1 MLVLCMWH
9 CAVHGFERERQS
21 LAPHWGHL
29 HKLGNDKLQPARLKK
44 LLNHYCHSHQLR
56 GAYVFMHVCVFMLHL
71 ICYVMDVLH
80 DQWHF
85 SCLQPKWFEAIMI
98 AWPWNTLFKCLSFFS
113 LPVHRFSVNVEP
125 GTKLESG
132 PASLHL
138 CNNLL
143 VLTRGLPPVVVGHW
157 KLSAL
162 RRYGAVPN
170 GFVFEGGT
178 RCGYCKYLVD
188 WEALIY
194 LALQPAP
201 RNETLWHYQVKNH
214 HSQCRTTSR
223 PLMLLFVM
231 F

>member
-1 MLVLCMWH
+1 M
-9 CAVHGFERERQS
+9 A
-21 LAPHWGHL
+21 
-29 HKLGNDKLQPARLKK
+29 
-44 LLNHYCHSHQLR
+44 LR
-56 GAYVFMHVCVFMLHL
+56 GRGSPWHRTGAICTNWAMTNCSLPGLKNCSIIIATVISYVVHMCLCTCVFLCSTSFVTWWM
-71 ICYVMDVLH
+71 

-98 AWPWNTLFKCLSFFS
+98 AWPWNALFKCLSFFS